1 MTASLYEI
9 VLGTHYAQLAP
20 AVQAFHRLAGHV
32 TLHGEVETEPP
43 ASRSARWLAWC
54 IRTPRT
60 PTRGPIR
67 FALHA
72 TPTEE
77 TWTRHFPRHTMRS
90 TLSLHRGR
98 IMEKLGATRLFFV
111 LEAEAGTLRMHLQG
125 VHFLGIPCP
134 AWLRPAVV
142 AEETGHGDRLHFN
155 VRASVP
161 LLGVVAAYRGS
172 LDLTT
177 VQAQHPVD

>member
-1 MTASLYEI
+1 MTASLYET
-9 VLGTHYAQLAP
+9 VLGTQYTQLAP
-20 AVQAFHRLAGHV
+20 AVQTFHRMTGLVA
-32 TLHGEVETEPP
+32 LHGEVETEPP
-43 ASRSARWLAWC
+43 ATRIARWLAWC

-67 FALHA
+67 FTLNA

-77 TWTRHFPRHTMRS
+77 TWTRHFPRQTMRS
-90 TLSLHRGR
+90 TLSLHRGH
-98 IMEKLGATRLFFV
+98 IMERLGAVRLFFA
-111 LEAEAGTLRMHLQG
+111 LEAEHGMLRMRLEG
-125 VHFLGIPCP
+125 LRFLGIPCP

-142 AEETGHGDRLHFN
+142 AEETGDGDRFHFN

-161 LLGVVAAYRGS
+161 LLGMVAAYRGY

-177 VQAQHPVD
+177 VEPA